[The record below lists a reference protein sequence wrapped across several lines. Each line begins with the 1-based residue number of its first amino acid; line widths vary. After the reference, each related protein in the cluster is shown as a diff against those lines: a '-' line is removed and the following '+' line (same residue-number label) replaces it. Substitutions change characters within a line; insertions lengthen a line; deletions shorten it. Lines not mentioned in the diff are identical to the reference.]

1 MIRRPGT
8 CPGGSPG
15 GGEALS
21 GEETPRNH
29 PQRRLTKILGFRILK
44 KMLSRRAARF
54 VCFGG
59 LLLAGSLAAAAAGG
73 DYFKKKY
80 DPFVKNASFRY
91 GIDANLIHAV
101 IQAESAYN
109 RWAVSIKGARGLMQ
123 LIPETAAFYGVADVF
138 DPEQNIN
145 GGVKYL
151 RDLSALYGGRTDL
164 ILAAYN
170 AGQNAVKKYGG
181 IPPYA
186 ETREYIHR
194 VMASYS
200 KPYISGGAPI
210 RKFVDPSGQHVF
222 TNDPYYHLN
231 NRKNPD

>member
-186 ETREYIHR
+186 ETRAYIDTIR
-194 VMASYS
+194 SSYLRAMATN
-200 KPYISGGAPI
+200 KTRILAVQDASGRLI
-210 RKFVDPSGQHVF
+210 V
-222 TNDPYYHLN
+222 TNDL
-231 NRKNPD
+231 RVASRALR